1 MPTTIF
7 NTSPGVT
14 GITFEVRY
22 AVLSPAPPP
31 PPPINNGLTLTESGL
46 NGYAQTLSSFGSDV
60 LEFYGKMYLNGGTTA
75 TYCYA
80 GVGYVPADGAGIYTG
95 IMSAGCPSSSQVFV
109 TNTGSSPITTV
120 TSQSVWGIA
129 YGGSS
134 AATSYLYNNYLQ
146 LASRSDTSTNYP
158 APFGFFIQANS
169 GWAFFAQWAR
179 VRAYPPN
186 GKMPSATFGVIQGG
200 SPSVT
205 VSPSSVSVPSGTS
218 FTLTADVGGG
228 TSPYTYQWYNATSG
242 TGIPIANAISST
254 YTATAGS
261 AAGTFDYYVKIKDSE
276 SPPQTAQSS
285 NSVVTVSLP
294 PSSVTYYVPIT
305 LTNSQSTATPAPFQ
319 QMVNISES
327 AYSSYLTY
335 NGNFANFE
343 FFTSSGTVI
352 PAWIESSN
360 SGKLITWVKLPKG
373 IPAESNTIIYLGFA
387 STSSNLLSSSG
398 TTGIGEAPQLSCGS
412 TPTSSCSTYAEYD
425 DGAKVFNFYDNFAG
439 TTLSSKWT
447 VGGGQ
452 TYTINNGL
460 TLNPSSTTYVIG
472 INSINLFN
480 SQQTIAEIYG
490 SFNAPV
496 QSSPDN
502 GQGFFI
508 GSSSGNP
515 VILGGYEYF
524 GANLYGLYTFI
535 RSFYAEFSPMPT
547 ASTNYIYSWWET
559 SSGTYAEY
567 NYANPAST
575 SNIETS
581 GSYPLVLFNMQ
592 NMGGNMY
599 VQYVRTRA
607 YPPNDVM
614 PSVAFGSVV

>member
-1 MPTTIF
+1 MIITKGLSMKNAPHKKLQSAMEYLMTYGWAILIIAVVIGVLYAMGIFNSSGLLGSFCTAQTGYFCANPILSTNSPTLNVTIGQDTRLEWPAWKIFAVRGTAFNASSPNITGSGAFYNGEKQRVTIPLNSILGNYIPIGTPFSGSLWAEYCNTPNCNTPDQVSEIGIFSTKAAKLGYVTTSVSTSSISTTSTTSTSTTSTSTTSTATTAPTT
-7 NTSPGVT
+7 T
-14 GITFEVRY
+14 
-22 AVLSPAPPP
+22 
-31 PPPINNGLTLTESGL
+31 
-46 NGYAQTLSSFGSDV
+46 
-60 LEFYGKMYLNGGTTA
+60 
-75 TYCYA
+75 
-80 GVGYVPADGAGIYTG
+80 
-95 IMSAGCPSSSQVFV
+95 
-109 TNTGSSPITTV
+109 
-120 TSQSVWGIA
+120 IA
-129 YGGSS
+129 
-134 AATSYLYNNYLQ
+134 
-146 LASRSDTSTNYP
+146 
-158 APFGFFIQANS
+158 
-169 GWAFFAQWAR
+169 
-179 VRAYPPN
+179 
-186 GKMPSATFGVIQGG
+186 
-200 SPSVT
+200 
-205 VSPSSVSVPSGTS
+205 PSGIIYS
-218 FTLTADVGGG
+218 
-228 TSPYTYQWYNATSG
+228 
-242 TGIPIANAISST
+242 
-254 YTATAGS
+254 
-261 AAGTFDYYVKIKDSE
+261 
-276 SPPQTAQSS
+276 
-285 NSVVTVSLP
+285 
-294 PSSVTYYVPIT
+294 VPIT
-305 LTNSQSTATPAPFQ
+305 LTNSQSSNTPAPFQ
-319 QMVNISES
+319 QMVNITES
-327 AYSSYLTY
+327 TYSSYLTY

-343 FFTSSGTVI
+343 YYTLSGNTVSVL

-373 IPAESNTIIYLGFA
+373 IPAKSSITIYLGFA

-398 TTGIGEAPQLSCGS
+398 TTGIGEAPQLPCGS
-412 TPTSSCSTYAEYD
+412 TATSSCSTYAEYD
-425 DGAKVFNFYDNFAG
+425 DGASVFNFYDNFAG
-439 TTLSSKWT
+439 TNLNTSKWT